1 MSTADKLNAL
11 VQTKADIKQAL
22 IDKGQNPSDVFSTYA
37 DDIRAIE
44 TGSAGLNWEAIG
56 YESEPNNIIDGY
68 NYALELMEEYK
79 TIQYP
84 SNFRNKFYQNKNI
97 VFLPNFDWAK
107 IGSTYSGWTS
117 ACLMKDNINLQF
129 VDKLDFSKTYSINNG
144 GTEITDNEYFNPTR
158 GLFTNCTA
166 LQQVNQIKLVEG
178 DAVRSEDE
186 GNCQEMFK
194 DCKSLKR
201 VCEIIGK
208 VRNMEDMF
216 YGCVSLI
223 ELPDLDV
230 SQVQSF
236 ESALYNCSSIK
247 NLDLTSW
254 NISNGKTLNYLF
266 SGCSQL
272 ESLDISS
279 WDFSN
284 AESIQGLFYNCKNLT
299 NLTLPDKFGFPVL
312 DAVFYGCKKIPSSII
327 QQIDFSKVTSL
338 KNTFVDCDFESL
350 DFSFTNI
357 NTITDL
363 SDTFNYCKKLK
374 YLDISTIDTSVV
386 TKFGSIFG
394 SCEKLLKVKGCLDYT
409 NFTGTDF
416 SYYQLFGY
424 IYSVPIRCLTL
435 KNLGIQQDKTNLQQF
450 VYCINWGIPDETID
464 YTSDARETL
473 INTLITYSFDRVS
486 AGYES
491 ATVRLSNNT
500 KALLTENEIAQIT
513 AKGFTIA

>member
-44 TGSAGLNWEAIG
+44 TESAGLNWAALG
-56 YESEPNNIIDGY
+56 YESEPNHIIDGY

-79 TIQYP
+79 TIIYP
-84 SNFRNKFYQNKNI
+84 SNFRNKFQQNKNLI
-97 VFLPNFDWAK
+97 FLPNFDWAK
-107 IGSTYSGWTS
+107 IGSTYSGWS
-117 ACLMKDNINLQF
+117 SSNLMKDNINLQF
-129 VDKLDFSKTYSINNG
+129 VDKLDFSKIYSINNE
-144 GTEITDNEYFNPTR
+144 GTNNDYFNPTR
-158 GLFTNCTA
+158 GLFTNCTS

-208 VRNMEDMF
+208 VTNMEDMF

-230 SQVQSF
+230 SQVQNF
-236 ESALYNCSSIK
+236 EYALANCSSIK

-266 SGCSQL
+266 QNCSQL
-272 ESLDISS
+272 ESLNISS

-284 AESIQGLFYNCKNLT
+284 AESIQYLFSNCKNLT
-299 NLTLPDKFGFPVL
+299 NLTLPDKFGFPKL
-312 DAVFYGCKKIPSSII
+312 SSLFYGCKKLPSSII

-338 KNTFVDCDFESL
+338 DSTFANCDFESL

-363 SDTFNYCKKLK
+363 SGTFYFCENLK

-394 SCEKLLKVKGCLDYT
+394 NCEKLLKVKGCLDYT

-416 SYYQLFGY
+416 SYSQLFGY
-424 IYSVPIRCLTL
+424 VYSVPIRCLTL
-435 KNLGIQQDKTNLQQF
+435 KNLGIQQDRTSLQQF
-450 VYCINWGIPDETID
+450 TYCLNWGIPDETVD

-486 AGYES
+486 AGYAS
-491 ATVRLSNNT
+491 ASVKLANNT
-500 KALLTENEIAQIT
+500 KALLTESEIAQIT